1 MSKNKTK
8 NMIEKYILLSL
19 DENIHEYDLHVTKN
33 DEDTLY
39 ELFCSNNDIWSNHR
53 KGSYSIGLIDTGNG
67 IKIKME
73 NASKL
78 DDELDYDVAAEL
90 NILLN
95 VVTELSNF
103 RPKFKLT
110 KQSNNEIIV

>member
-1 MSKNKTK
+1 
-8 NMIEKYILLSL
+8 MIEKYILLSVN
-19 DENIHEYDLHVTKN
+19 DHIHEYDLVITKN
-33 DEDTLY
+33 DEETLY
-39 ELFCSNNDIWSNHR
+39 ELFHSNNDIWSSSAR
-53 KGSYSIGLIDTGNG
+53 GKYCRCLIDTGNG
-67 IKIKME
+67 IVIKLE
-73 NASKL
+73 EESS
-78 DDELDYDVAAEL
+78 ESIDYDVAAEL